1 MQQIASSTPPNLWRW
16 KQWLCCSMCFRL
28 DGTSEEFPHLLQ
40 SCLRKSKL
48 SHLQCQ
54 SADFQNQMPH
64 RIAQLRDSRDLRK
77 WFGLLESSYKLYILF
92 GNRMESSRLSKSLCF
107 DVLWMCSWK
116 IIEAQQSVAMTGSW
130 KLHMRSWLS
139 MAWISVG
146 KHK

>member
-28 DGTSEEFPHLLQ
+28 YGTSEEFPHLLQ

-92 GNRMESSRLSKSLCF
+92 GNRMESSRLSKITVFWCAL
-107 DVLWMCSWK
+107 DVFMEDHRSSAERSYDWQLEIAHAQLAFHGLDFRW
-116 IIEAQQSVAMTGSW
+116 EA
-130 KLHMRSWLS
+130 
-139 MAWISVG
+139 
-146 KHK
+146 